1 MLVCKGSSSIDDE
14 IDKTL
19 KPYLTKQ
26 PHNTFKLWPRIGIGY
41 KSFVTSSFTKE
52 FRLDNFLS
60 SPNILTCSLKTFDL
74 CPKTWQRP
82 QPLFNMLRENHFKLF
97 RQHLCCLGRRRENW
111 VQFTKSRLKARYVT
125 TGNIAEQTNKQCFF
139 QNFFLTSTSIFFHG
153 KFTAQVLRSAQEY
166 MLSMIS
172 ERNLPQL
179 LERF

>member
-1 MLVCKGSSSIDDE
+1 MLVCKGSSSIYDE

-172 ERNLPQL
+172 ERNLLQL